1 MAGKKQLTKNEVLQ
15 KVEAAKETLEN
26 IQAPIVGKRLSGFF
40 EFVRQ
45 QGVVGLAIGLVLGTQ
60 VKTLV
65 DQLVASFINPLLG
78 LLLPGGGSLSEK
90 SFHASLYGKSEDFL
104 WGAFVSQLISFIVV
118 AAVIYF
124 VFKGLKLDKL
134 DKPKSGS

>member
-1 MAGKKQLTKNEVLQ
+1 MSEVTTKAEVL
-15 KVEAAKETLEN
+15 KRVELAKEQLDK
-26 IQAPIVGKRLSGFF
+26 IPAPRVKKHFSGFF
-40 EFVRQ
+40 AFVRE

-65 DQLVASFINPLLG
+65 DQLVLSFVNPLLG
-78 LLLPGGGSLSEK
+78 LVLPGQGTLVEKTFHVSLGPK
-90 SFHASLYGKSEDFL
+90 TAGFL
-104 WGAFVSQLISFIVV
+104 WGAFVGQLISFMTV

-134 DKPKSGS
+134 DMKKDS